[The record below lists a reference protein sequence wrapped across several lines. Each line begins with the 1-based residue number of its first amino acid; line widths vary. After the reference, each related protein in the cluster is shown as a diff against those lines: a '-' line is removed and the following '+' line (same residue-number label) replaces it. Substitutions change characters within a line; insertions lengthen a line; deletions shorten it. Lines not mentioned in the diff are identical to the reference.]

1 MSFNLK
7 VIKCREAATKHQL
20 IIFFLRIIKK
30 FIKKIL
36 ITILNQYI
44 NNIYLN
50 LAR

>member
-30 FIKKIL
+30 IL

>member
-30 FIKKIL
+30 FIKKN
-36 ITILNQYI
+36 T
-44 NNIYLN
+44 NNYFKSIY
-50 LAR
+50 